1 MSIVH
6 ASSLT
11 MSELLMLGNNVVP
24 IVRKDH
30 REVDAVNRSL
40 HPKEIRQPLAIA
52 PLPAI
57 RRA

>member
-1 MSIVH
+1 MQTLEMDLNDLVSRRLV
-6 ASSLT
+6 SY
-11 MSELLMLGNNVVP
+11 E
-24 IVRKDH
+24 
-30 REVDAVNRSL
+30 DAVNRSL